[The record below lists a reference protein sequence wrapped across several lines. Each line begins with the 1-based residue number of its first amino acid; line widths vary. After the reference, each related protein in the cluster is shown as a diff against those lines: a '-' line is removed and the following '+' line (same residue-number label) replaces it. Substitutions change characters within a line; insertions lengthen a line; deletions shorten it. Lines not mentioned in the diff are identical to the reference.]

1 MNRCYSQATPS
12 SSPSY
17 NFLHNLLCFMEGE
30 QCFSTHIVNRV
41 FFTQALRALPG
52 PRDFSAILPL
62 LAGPWLLPE
71 SQRTLSLLL
80 HLRALP
86 TLSWAHLFCGLP
98 WRFLVHHCLV
108 LFLASPSLT
117 SYPPFP
123 ASFRPPF
130 SSFPSALRQGN
141 SKVAPHLLHCQ
152 LCCSQQN
159 SSYLHFLIQL
169 LSSINGFL
177 TDLLRMTKVE
187 FLFGK
192 GWCFIDF

>member
-1 MNRCYSQATPS
+1 MFQYTYYKQSLLYSGFEGPPRDHVTSLPPFCCWQVLGCCPSLRELSPS
-12 SSPSY
+12 S
-17 NFLHNLLCFMEGE
+17 
-30 QCFSTHIVNRV
+30 
-41 FFTQALRALPG
+41 
-52 PRDFSAILPL
+52 
-62 LAGPWLLPE
+62 
-71 SQRTLSLLL
+71 

-86 TLSWAHLFCGLP
+86 TLSWAHLFCGP
-98 WRFLVHHCLV
+98 PCRFLVHHCLV
-108 LFLASPSLT
+108 LFLASLSLT

-123 ASFRPPF
+123 ASFCPPF
-130 SSFPSALRQGN
+130 ISFPSALRQGN

-177 TDLLRMTKVE
+177 TDLLRMRKVE

-192 GWCFIDF
+192 DWCFIDF